1 MSLLSYFKKVNSL
14 PTAEETGVGE
24 KATEEANKRVT
35 EALRHKKGKRKRK
48 ATAHSEETRAK
59 IGKFAAV
66 TPENISQTVLPVNG
80 DDPFDDISD

>member
-1 MSLLSYFKKVNSL
+1 MSLLSCFKKVNSL

-24 KATEEANKRVT
+24 KAMEEANKRVT
-35 EALRHKKGKRKRK
+35 EALRHEKGKCKRK

-66 TPENISQTVLPVNG
+66 NG
-80 DDPFDDISD
+80 AASAKMVMIHLMTSLTKVT